1 MSNTLVYSKVYNT
14 DTVVAV
20 NVQPFL
26 RAGETVD
33 AILIADATPIST
45 VPLTYEVLNVNGA
58 QFDVNLLGGEQGV
71 SYGIPLTLTTNAR
84 QVGVVLAVT
93 VLSDVEAPFTTQN
106 PDAYTELVDTIEAGK
121 SALGTAIFAFPP
133 HIDPAGGYVNWE
145 FLDSEGIT
153 YASGNAFEY
162 IVQSNGIT
170 NTVMSRCVI
179 NVPSDVPPSL
189 EGQKY
194 QLRYTLTLSSQMI
207 QEYPTQSTYY
217 SFENVTVIGLNTVPV
232 GTQAAIEMQGD
243 IATLSI
249 VTSAMYDT
257 VVLELYQDNKLLG
270 ASPIGNPQRVASGF
284 YYAGTIPTAA
294 LPVSLE
300 SYTVVWKY
308 GNSMN
313 PGQTFRESAPLWIVN
328 PTIMQAMDDMKAKI
342 SKARATLYGAP
353 DSQFPAATLLTWLRR
368 ARDNFNGSYGV
379 FTSFTMINAKGA
391 IREYWLMYAELGAL
405 EAQYLCEGEKAFNFS
420 GAAIQ
425 LDVDRTGFLDSAAS
439 KIQQRLDNEFKPV
452 KQVMVMRG
460 ATKGD
465 GSVDPAKL
473 QQGAIGTVGIC
484 ITPASPWGVRGGYP
498 YPGLR

>member
-1 MSNTLVYSKVYNT
+1 MSNTLVYSKVHNT
-14 DTVVAV
+14 DTVVSV

-26 RAGETVD
+26 KAGETLVS
-33 AILIADATPIST
+33 ILLTDVTPVST
-45 VPLTYEVLNVNGA
+45 TPLTIDVLNFA
-58 QFDVNLLGGEQGV
+58 PPSFDVNLQGGETSV
-71 SYGIPLTLTTNAR
+71 SYGVPITLTTNAR
-84 QVGVVLAVT
+84 QIGLVLAVT
-93 VLSDVEAPFTTQN
+93 VLADITAPFVTQN
-106 PDAYTELVDTIEAGK
+106 PDAYTDLIDTIEAGK
-121 SALGTAIFAFPP
+121 SALGTAIFAFPT
-133 HIDPAGGYVNWE
+133 HIDPAGGYVDWE
-145 FLDSEGIT
+145 FLDSEGVI

-162 IVQSNGIT
+162 VVESNGIT
-170 NTVMSRCVI
+170 NTVISRAVI

-189 EGQKY
+189 QGQKY

-217 SFENVTVIGLNTVPV
+217 SFENVTVIGLNTVPL
-232 GTQAAIEMQGD
+232 GTQAGIEMQGD
-243 IATLSI
+243 VATLSI
-249 VTSAMYDT
+249 VVDQLYDN
-257 VVLELYQDNKLLG
+257 VVLEIYQDNTLLG
-270 ASPIGNPQRVASGF
+270 ASPIADPVRVSSGY
-284 YYAGTIPTAA
+284 YYAGSIPTAA

-308 GNSMN
+308 GNTATPN
-313 PGQTFRESAPLWIVN
+313 QTFRESAPLWIIN
-328 PTIMQAMDDMKAKI
+328 ATIMQAMDDMRAKI

-353 DSQFPAATLLTWLRR
+353 DSQFPASTLMTWLRR

-379 FTSFTMINAKGA
+379 FTSFTMTNAKGA
-391 IREYWLMYAELGAL
+391 IREYWLMYAEIGAL

-425 LDVDRTGFLDSAAS
+425 LDVDRTGFLDNAAS
-439 KIQQRLDNEFKPV
+439 KIQARLDSEFKPV

-465 GSVDPAKL
+465 GSVDPSRL